1 MRALN
6 SRELY
11 YLDRELLKFK
21 EVDRDIWVRTAEVM
35 TKNGEELVGSRG
47 NRISKPTENTV
58 IKLSSDVPLRNLEL
72 FKETVET
79 FLEQLT
85 TEQRE
90 IFDLRWGQSELEWE
104 EIAGKL
110 FVSDATIYRKRK
122 TILKTY
128 AKIKGIA

>member
-1 MRALN
+1 MRTLN

-35 TKNGEELVGSRG
+35 AKNGEELVGSRG
-47 NRISKPTENTV
+47 NKISKPTENTV

>member
-11 YLDRELLKFK
+11 FLDRELLKFK

-35 TKNGEELVGSRG
+35 AKNGEELVGSRG
-47 NRISKPTENTV
+47 NQISKPTENTV
-58 IKLSSDVPLRNLEL
+58 IKLSSDIPLRNLEL

-79 FLEQLT
+79 FLERLT

>member
-6 SRELY
+6 DREFY
-11 YLDRELLKFK
+11 FLDRELLKFK
-21 EVDRDIWVRTAEVM
+21 EVDHDIWVRTAEIM
-35 TKNGEELVGSRG
+35 AKNGEELVGGRG
-47 NRISKPTENTV
+47 NKISKPTENAV
-58 IKLSSDVPLRNLEL
+58 IKLCSDVPLRNLEL

-79 FLEQLT
+79 FLKELT
-85 TEQRE
+85 PEQRE

-110 FVSDATIYRKRK
+110 FISDATIYRKRK

>member
-35 TKNGEELVGSRG
+35 SKNGEELVGSRG
-47 NRISKPTENTV
+47 NKISKPTENTV

-128 AKIKGIA
+128 AKIKGIT

>member
-35 TKNGEELVGSRG
+35 AKNGEEIVGSRG
-47 NRISKPTENTV
+47 NKISKPTENTV

>member
-35 TKNGEELVGSRG
+35 AKNGEELIGSRG

>member
-11 YLDRELLKFK
+11 FLDRELLKFK

-35 TKNGEELVGSRG
+35 AKNGEELVGSRG
-47 NRISKPTENTV
+47 NQISKPTENTV
-58 IKLSSDVPLRNLEL
+58 IKLCSDVPLRNLEL

-79 FLEQLT
+79 FLKELT
-85 TEQRE
+85 PEQRE
-90 IFDLRWGQSELEWE
+90 IFDLRWGQSELKWE

>member
-1 MRALN
+1 MA
-6 SRELY
+6 
-11 YLDRELLKFK
+11 
-21 EVDRDIWVRTAEVM
+21 V
-35 TKNGEELVGSRG
+35 G

>member
-35 TKNGEELVGSRG
+35 AKNGEELVGSRG
-47 NRISKPTENTV
+47 NKISKPTENTV

-79 FLEQLT
+79 FLKELTSEQK
-85 TEQRE
+85 E
-90 IFDLRWGQSELEWE
+90 IFDKENPYWKEFFKERT
-104 EIAGKL
+104 K
-110 FVSDATIYRKRK
+110 
-122 TILKTY
+122 
-128 AKIKGIA
+128 

>member
-21 EVDRDIWVRTAEVM
+21 EVDHDIWVRTAEVM
-35 TKNGEELVGSRG
+35 AKNGEELVGSRG
-47 NRISKPTENTV
+47 NKISKPTENTV

-79 FLEQLT
+79 FLKELT
-85 TEQRE
+85 PEQRE
-90 IFDLRWGQSELEWE
+90 IFNLRWGQSELEWE

-110 FVSDATIYRKRK
+110 LVSDATIYRKRK

>member
-35 TKNGEELVGSRG
+35 AKNGEELVGSRG
-47 NRISKPTENTV
+47 NRIIKPTENTV

>member
-6 SRELY
+6 
-11 YLDRELLKFK
+11 RELLKFK

-35 TKNGEELVGSRG
+35 AKNGEEIVGSRG
-47 NRISKPTENTV
+47 NKISKPTENTV

>member
-6 SRELY
+6 DREFY
-11 YLDRELLKFK
+11 FLDRELLKFK
-21 EVDRDIWVRTAEVM
+21 EVDHDIWVRTAEVM
-35 TKNGEELVGSRG
+35 AKNGEELVGGRG
-47 NRISKPTENTV
+47 NKISKPTENTV
-58 IKLSSDVPLRNLEL
+58 IKLCSDVPLRNLEL

-79 FLEQLT
+79 FLKELT
-85 TEQRE
+85 PEQRE

-110 FVSDATIYRKRK
+110 FISDATIYRKRK

>member
-35 TKNGEELVGSRG
+35 AKNGEELVGSRC

>member
-21 EVDRDIWVRTAEVM
+21 EVDRDIWIRTAEVM
-35 TKNGEELVGSRG
+35 AKNGEELVGSRG

>member
-35 TKNGEELVGSRG
+35 AKNGEELVGSRG

-110 FVSDATIYRKRK
+110 FMSDATIYRKRK

>member
-35 TKNGEELVGSRG
+35 ANNGEELVGSRG

>member
-1 MRALN
+1 MN

-35 TKNGEELVGSRG
+35 AKNGEELAGSRG

>member
-21 EVDRDIWVRTAEVM
+21 EVDRDIWVRTAE
-35 TKNGEELVGSRG
+35 NGEELVGSRG
-47 NRISKPTENTV
+47 NQISKPTENTV
-58 IKLSSDVPLRNLEL
+58 IKLCSDVPLKNLEL

-79 FLEQLT
+79 FLKELTSEQ
-85 TEQRE
+85 QE
-90 IFDLRWGQSELEWE
+90 IFEMRWGQSELEWE

>member
-1 MRALN
+1 MRTLN

-35 TKNGEELVGSRG
+35 AKNGEELIGSRG
-47 NRISKPTENTV
+47 NKISKPTENTV

>member
-35 TKNGEELVGSRG
+35 AKNGEELAGSRG

>member
-21 EVDRDIWVRTAEVM
+21 EVDHDIWVRTAEVM
-35 TKNGEELVGSRG
+35 AKNGEELVGSRG
-47 NRISKPTENTV
+47 NQIRKPTENTV
-58 IKLSSDVPLRNLEL
+58 IKLCSDVPLKNLEL

-79 FLEQLT
+79 FLKEIT
-85 TEQRE
+85 PEQRE

-110 FVSDATIYRKRK
+110 LVSDATIYRKRK

>member
-35 TKNGEELVGSRG
+35 AKNGEELVGSRG

-104 EIAGKL
+104 EIAEKL

>member
-35 TKNGEELVGSRG
+35 SKNGEELVGSRG
-47 NRISKPTENTV
+47 NKISKPTENTV

>member
-1 MRALN
+1 MRTLN

-11 YLDRELLKFK
+11 FLDRELLKFK

-35 TKNGEELVGSRG
+35 AKNGEELVGSRG

>member
-35 TKNGEELVGSRG
+35 AKNGEELVGSRG

-122 TILKTY
+122 TILKTH

>member
-35 TKNGEELVGSRG
+35 AKNGEELVGSRG
-47 NRISKPTENTV
+47 NKISKPTENTV

-79 FLEQLT
+79 FLKELTSEQK
-85 TEQRE
+85 E

-104 EIAGKL
+104 EIASKL

-122 TILKTY
+122 TILRTY